1 MCVTAG
7 MLRPGRNEAGSM
19 TVRQAEFLM
28 AIATMLMSLGLM
40 WSSTDGLAIGWVS
53 EKGPG
58 SGFWP
63 FWLSL
68 GMLLC
73 AILTLIRWALRLTPE
88 SRSTEPYMSRNAVIV
103 VGTSVGAL
111 VALLVGTHLIGIYLA
126 LVGFLL
132 FYLKVFGHHSWSTTI
147 MLSGGSP
154 VFIFALFEWGLKIP
168 LPKAVTEEWFYPVY
182 DVMYGSDHFWAY
194 ILAVFAVLAAISYA
208 AHRLLPAK
216 DG

>member
-1 MCVTAG
+1 MCVASG
-7 MLRPGRNEAGSM
+7 MRRPGRNGAGSM

-73 AILTLIRWALRLTPE
+73 SILTLIRWALRLTPE
-88 SRSTEPYMSRNAVIV
+88 SRSNEPYMSRNAVIV

-111 VALLVGTHLIGIYLA
+111 LALLIGTHLIGIYLA

-147 MLSGGSP
+147 MLSGGGP